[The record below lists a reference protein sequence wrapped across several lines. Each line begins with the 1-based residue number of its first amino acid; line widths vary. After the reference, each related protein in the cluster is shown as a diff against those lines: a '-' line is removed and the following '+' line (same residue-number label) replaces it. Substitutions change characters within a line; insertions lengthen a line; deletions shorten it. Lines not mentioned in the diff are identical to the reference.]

1 MPCVTSVLGSGLQ
14 SPPVSIVMFVPR
26 LCWRCY
32 GGCCCVVVHC
42 CGRRSKSVLLPAGMW
57 PPFFVYEAQSAVSPH
72 QQGCPWAF
80 CGLGAQQIILRL
92 RQSAVLSEIILKDPL
107 SGKRGGILCESAS
120 GCGVE
125 LVRGLR
131 KWTRLMRN
139 LIGLLLQS
147 HFLQCKE
154 DNPDFEGVDCA
165 IFESPYPM
173 TMALSVLVTIE
184 MCNALNRSVSLL
196 GKLRWKLWQPGRR
209 LWDCVCHGWL
219 RTTGKLCLPPKE
231 RRTSSTGF

>member
-1 MPCVTSVLGSGLQ
+1 M
-14 SPPVSIVMFVPR
+14 IR
-26 LCWRCY
+26 
-32 GGCCCVVVHC
+32 
-42 CGRRSKSVLLPAGMW
+42 
-57 PPFFVYEAQSAVSPH
+57 
-72 QQGCPWAF
+72 
-80 CGLGAQQIILRL
+80 
-92 RQSAVLSEIILKDPL
+92 KDPL

-131 KWTRLMRN
+131 KWTQLIRN

-196 GKLRWKLWQPGRR
+196 GKLGGKALTARAPAVGLCVSRLVEDHRKALPSPKRKENKQHRFLKLKCRHFQEVVGGLSHLHVPSETVTDR
-209 LWDCVCHGWL
+209 
-219 RTTGKLCLPPKE
+219 
-231 RRTSSTGF
+231 

>member
-1 MPCVTSVLGSGLQ
+1 M
-14 SPPVSIVMFVPR
+14 
-26 LCWRCY
+26 
-32 GGCCCVVVHC
+32 
-42 CGRRSKSVLLPAGMW
+42 
-57 PPFFVYEAQSAVSPH
+57 
-72 QQGCPWAF
+72 
-80 CGLGAQQIILRL
+80 
-92 RQSAVLSEIILKDPL
+92 
-107 SGKRGGILCESAS
+107 
-120 GCGVE
+120 E

-131 KWTRLMRN
+131 KWTQLIRN

-196 GKLRWKLWQPGRR
+196 GKLG
-209 LWDCVCHGWL
+209 
-219 RTTGKLCLPPKE
+219 GK
-231 RRTSSTGF
+231 R